1 MSTITFSKS
10 NLSLKKTQ
18 PKLVNNYHI
27 VLVDITQ
34 ANMKCVHIKTA
45 NRYRDV

>member
-1 MSTITFSKS
+1 M
-10 NLSLKKTQ
+10 
-18 PKLVNNYHI
+18 VNSYHI

-34 ANMKCVHIKTA
+34 ANMKCGHIKTA